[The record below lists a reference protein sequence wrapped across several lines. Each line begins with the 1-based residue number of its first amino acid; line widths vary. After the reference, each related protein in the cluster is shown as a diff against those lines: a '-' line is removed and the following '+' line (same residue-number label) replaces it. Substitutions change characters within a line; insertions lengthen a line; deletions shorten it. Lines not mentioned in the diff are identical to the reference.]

1 MEKIR
6 IAIPVFNSRISPV
19 LDACSQ
25 ICIFDCEQK
34 REVNRQ
40 NVWVEDLS
48 LPERLT
54 ILVNLDVRVVICC
67 AVSDVLHK
75 LLKSKNIQVIAGRV
89 GEIEDVLEAF
99 LCNQLDN
106 QCFLMPG
113 YKK

>member
-1 MEKIR
+1 M
-6 IAIPVFNSRISPV
+6 

-25 ICIFDCEQK
+25 ICIFDCEQN

-75 LLKSKNIQVIAGRV
+75 LLKSKNIQVIAGRI
-89 GEIEDVLEAF
+89 GELEEVLEAF
-99 LCNQLDN
+99 IGNQLDN
-106 QCFLMPG
+106 QSFLMPG